1 MPHSI
6 PATLRSPSRR
16 SMALAKKIN
25 LRLHLEVHPVSSRL
39 DNSLIG
45 SSGISPVR
53 FCGLNQTALEQQRLF
68 LMLVYWS
75 LYSMKGHSS
84 ILIIETSWSYQVKQ
98 DFDTQ
103 IVHCQLVT
111 SGVGAETAIDMSVDL
126 LLPSWHRA
134 FLLTL
139 TFVRGDDKAPF
150 CSWFMVSDV
159 KLYYYIIYC
168 TILHY
173 IKLLY

>member
-1 MPHSI
+1 
-6 PATLRSPSRR
+6 
-16 SMALAKKIN
+16 
-25 LRLHLEVHPVSSRL
+25 
-39 DNSLIG
+39 
-45 SSGISPVR
+45 
-53 FCGLNQTALEQQRLF
+53 
-68 LMLVYWS
+68 
-75 LYSMKGHSS
+75 MKGHSS

-150 CSWFMVSDV
+150 RSWFMVSDV